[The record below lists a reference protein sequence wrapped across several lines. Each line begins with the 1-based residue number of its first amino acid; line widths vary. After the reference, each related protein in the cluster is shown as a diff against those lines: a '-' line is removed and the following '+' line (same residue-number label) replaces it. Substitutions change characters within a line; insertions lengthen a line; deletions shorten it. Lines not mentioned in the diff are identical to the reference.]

1 VICFE
6 KFKKLEKLRKIVMCK
21 HLFHESCLSS
31 WITARIDNPTCPMC
45 NIQFYDDDS
54 DSDEDGE

>member
-1 VICFE
+1 
-6 KFKKLEKLRKIVMCK
+6 MCK

-54 DSDEDGE
+54 DSDEDGEQAEVVEEEIAEQVR